1 MQKESNVERVAY
13 SVQEAAMALGISSRT
28 LRDYIKDG
36 RIAHFRMGTRVL
48 IPAGE
53 LKNFIERRIQKS

>member
-1 MQKESNVERVAY
+1 MEKDKNIERLAF

-36 RIAHFRMGTRVL
+36 SIAHFRMGTRVL
-48 IPAGE
+48 IPSNE
-53 LKNFIERRIQKS
+53 LQEFIERKTQKS